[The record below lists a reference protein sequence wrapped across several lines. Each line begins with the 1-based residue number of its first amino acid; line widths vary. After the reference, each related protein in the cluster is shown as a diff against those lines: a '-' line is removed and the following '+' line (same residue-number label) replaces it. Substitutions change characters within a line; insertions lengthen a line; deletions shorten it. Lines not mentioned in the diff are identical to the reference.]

1 MKDRR
6 NDWKSQ
12 LRDRMEAYGE
22 PEPDG
27 LWESVASS
35 LRQKGVMA
43 GSGVA
48 ESASSSGNLSRDRR
62 HLWWYVVPALAMAAV
77 CVGLLLP
84 FSGGESQ
91 VTVVPG
97 DMISESIIAD
107 KVLEGDAANVAPAKA
122 SVSVSDEVSA
132 SNSVPVSGERLA
144 SNRVSALDERLASN
158 RVSALDER
166 LASNSVPVSNGVPA
180 LDERPVSDEMS
191 SEEKASAVDAFG
203 GVLFDVDAAV
213 SPSQECTVVEQQEPK
228 ARREQEF
235 SSEEDFED
243 PFAEDRETSSASK
256 RSRLALG
263 LHLGGVGSYSGGSS
277 GSVSMADA
285 FVSSTVPF
293 GTNDGT
299 PIKLDFKGKLPYN
312 GVLMGDTF
320 RSVES
325 EHRFY
330 QPVSVGV
337 EVSYDL
343 GRRFFLGSGLS
354 YTCLVSESSSG
365 SLESRSSL
373 TQTVHLLGVPLK
385 VGYKIIDNPLF
396 ELSVAGGGRVDKA
409 FASKTVTRLALNGP
423 EPVKSASSGTVFP
436 LYWSLT
442 ASASAAYKL
451 SSLVGLYLEPGLSW
465 HFGSKSDSGLAL
477 ETVWSGRPLN
487 FQLNAGVRFYF

>member
-48 ESASSSGNLSRDRR
+48 EPASSSGNLSRDRR

-77 CVGLLLP
+77 CGGLLLP

-122 SVSVSDEVSA
+122 SVSSDEVSA
-132 SNSVPVSGERLA
+132 S
-144 SNRVSALDERLASN
+144 DERLS
-158 RVSALDER
+158 SDER
-166 LASNSVPVSNGVPA
+166 LASNSVPASGERLVSNSVSASNGVSA
-180 LDERPVSDEMS
+180 LDERPVLDEMS

-203 GVLFDVDAAV
+203 GVLFDVDATV
-213 SPSQECTVVEQQEPK
+213 SPSQECTVVEQQEPN
-228 ARREQEF
+228 ARRGQEF
-235 SSEEDFED
+235 SSEDDFED
-243 PFAEDRETSSASK
+243 PFAEERETSSASK

-277 GSVSMADA
+277 GSASMADA

-299 PIKLDFKGKLPYN
+299 PIKLDSKGKLPYN

-365 SLESRSSL
+365 SSESRSSL

-409 FASKTVTRLALNGP
+409 IASKTVTRLALNGP
-423 EPVKSASSGTVFP
+423 EPVKSASNGKAFP

>member
-107 KVLEGDAANVAPAKA
+107 KVLEGDAANIAPAKA
-122 SVSVSDEVSA
+122 SESSDEVPA
-132 SNSVPVSGERLA
+132 SNGVPVS
-144 SNRVSALDERLASN
+144 DERLASN
-158 RVSALDER
+158 
-166 LASNSVPVSNGVPA
+166 GVPA
-180 LDERPVSDEMS
+180 LGERPVLDEMS

-203 GVLFDVDAAV
+203 GVLFDVDADV

-235 SSEEDFED
+235 SPEDDFED
-243 PFAEDRETSSASK
+243 PFAEERETSSASK

-293 GTNDGT
+293 GTNNGT
-299 PIKLDFKGKLPYN
+299 PIKLDSKGKLPYN

-365 SLESRSSL
+365 SSESRSSL

-385 VGYKIIDNPLF
+385 VGYKIVDNPLF

-409 FASKTVTRLALNGP
+409 IASKTVTRLALNGP
-423 EPVKSASSGTVFP
+423 EPVKSASNGKAFP

-465 HFGSKSDSGLAL
+465 HFGSKSDGGLAL

>member
-48 ESASSSGNLSRDRR
+48 ESASSSGNLSRDRG

-84 FSGGESQ
+84 FSGDESQ

-97 DMISESIIAD
+97 DMISESIISD
-107 KVLEGDAANVAPAKA
+107 KVLEGDAANIAPAKA
-122 SVSVSDEVSA
+122 SVSSDGRTVSNSVSA
-132 SNSVPVSGERLA
+132 SDERPVSGER
-144 SNRVSALDERLASN
+144 
-158 RVSALDER
+158 
-166 LASNSVPVSNGVPA
+166 PV
-180 LDERPVSDEMS
+180 LDEMS
-191 SEEKASAVDAFG
+191 SEEKVSAGDAFG
-203 GVLFDVDAAV
+203 GVLIDVDATV

-235 SSEEDFED
+235 SSEEDFEN
-243 PFAEDRETSSASK
+243 PFAEERETSSGSK

-277 GSVSMADA
+277 GSASMADA

-299 PIKLDFKGKLPYN
+299 PIKLDSKGKLPYN

-365 SLESRSSL
+365 SSESRGSL

-409 FASKTVTRLALNGP
+409 IASKTVTRLALNGP
-423 EPVKSASSGTVFP
+423 EPVKSASNGKAFP

>member
-27 LWESVASS
+27 LWGSVASS

-48 ESASSSGNLSRDRR
+48 ESASSSGNLSRDRG

-77 CVGLLLP
+77 CGGLLLP

-107 KVLEGDAANVAPAKA
+107 KVLEGDAANIAPAKA
-122 SVSVSDEVSA
+122 SKSS
-132 SNSVPVSGERLA
+132 
-144 SNRVSALDERLASN
+144 DERLASN
-158 RVSALDER
+158 
-166 LASNSVPVSNGVPA
+166 GVPA
-180 LDERPVSDEMS
+180 SGERPVLDEMS
-191 SEEKASAVDAFG
+191 SEEKASAGDAFG
-203 GVLFDVDAAV
+203 GILFDVDAAV

-235 SSEEDFED
+235 SSEDDFED
-243 PFAEDRETSSASK
+243 PFAEEMETSSASK

-293 GTNDGT
+293 GTNNGT
-299 PIKLDFKGKLPYN
+299 PVKLDSKGKLPYN

-365 SLESRSSL
+365 SSESRSSL

-409 FASKTVTRLALNGP
+409 IASKTVTRLALNGP
-423 EPVKSASSGTVFP
+423 EPVKSASNGKAFP

>member
-12 LRDRMEAYGE
+12 LRDRMEVYGE

-97 DMISESIIAD
+97 NMISESIIAD
-107 KVLEGDAANVAPAKA
+107 KVLEGDADNVAPAKA
-122 SVSVSDEVSA
+122 SVSSDERPA
-132 SNSVPVSGERLA
+132 SNGVPVSGER
-144 SNRVSALDERLASN
+144 
-158 RVSALDER
+158 
-166 LASNSVPVSNGVPA
+166 PV
-180 LDERPVSDEMS
+180 LDEMS
-191 SEEKASAVDAFG
+191 SEEKASAGDAFG
-203 GVLFDVDAAV
+203 GVLFDVDATV

-228 ARREQEF
+228 ARRDQEF
-235 SSEEDFED
+235 SSEDDFED
-243 PFAEDRETSSASK
+243 PFAEEMETSSGSK

-293 GTNDGT
+293 GTNNGT
-299 PIKLDFKGKLPYN
+299 PIKLDSKGKLPYN

-337 EVSYDL
+337 EVSCDL

-365 SLESRSSL
+365 SSESRSSL

-385 VGYKIIDNPLF
+385 LGYKIIDNPLF

-409 FASKTVTRLALNGP
+409 IASKTVTRLALNGP
-423 EPVKSASSGTVFP
+423 EPVRSASTGTVFP

-465 HFGSKSDSGLAL
+465 HFSSKSDSGLAL

>member
-1 MKDRR
+1 MKDKR

-48 ESASSSGNLSRDRR
+48 ESASSSGNLSRDRG

-97 DMISESIIAD
+97 NMISESVIAD
-107 KVLEGDAANVAPAKA
+107 KVLEGGAANVAPAKA
-122 SVSVSDEVSA
+122 SVSSDEVSA
-132 SNSVPVSGERLA
+132 SNERLA
-144 SNRVSALDERLASN
+144 SNRVSA
-158 RVSALDER
+158 
-166 LASNSVPVSNGVPA
+166 SNGVPA
-180 LDERPVSDEMS
+180 SDERSVLDEMS
-191 SEEKASAVDAFG
+191 SEEKASAGDAFG
-203 GVLFDVDAAV
+203 GVLIDVDAAV

-235 SSEEDFED
+235 SSEDDFED
-243 PFAEDRETSSASK
+243 PFAEERETSSGSK

-299 PIKLDFKGKLPYN
+299 PIKLDSKGKLPYN

-409 FASKTVTRLALNGP
+409 IASKTVTRLALNGP
-423 EPVKSASSGTVFP
+423 EPVKSASNGKAFP

>member
-1 MKDRR
+1 MKDKR

-12 LRDRMEAYGE
+12 LRSRMEAYGE

-77 CVGLLLP
+77 CGGLLLP

-97 DMISESIIAD
+97 DMISESVIAD
-107 KVLEGDAANVAPAKA
+107 KVLEDDSANVAPAKA
-122 SVSVSDEVSA
+122 SA
-132 SNSVPVSGERLA
+132 PVSGERLA
-144 SNRVSALDERLASN
+144 SNRVPASN
-158 RVSALDER
+158 ER
-166 LASNSVPVSNGVPA
+166 LASNSVPVSG
-180 LDERPVSDEMS
+180 ERPVLDEMS
-191 SEEKASAVDAFG
+191 SEDKVSAGDVFGG
-203 GVLFDVDAAV
+203 GVLFDVDATV

-228 ARREQEF
+228 ARRGQEF
-235 SSEEDFED
+235 SSEDDFED
-243 PFAEDRETSSASK
+243 PFAEEMETSSGSK

-299 PIKLDFKGKLPYN
+299 PVKLDSKGKLPYN

-365 SLESRSSL
+365 SSESRGSL

-409 FASKTVTRLALNGP
+409 IASKTVTRLTLNGP

-465 HFGSKSDSGLAL
+465 HFGSKSDNGLAL

>member
-12 LRDRMEAYGE
+12 LRSRMEAYGE

-97 DMISESIIAD
+97 DMISESVIAD
-107 KVLEGDAANVAPAKA
+107 KVLEGDSANIDPAKA
-122 SVSVSDEVSA
+122 SA
-132 SNSVPVSGERLA
+132 PVSGELPASNRVLA
-144 SNRVSALDERLASN
+144 SNEVSALDEMP
-158 RVSALDER
+158 VSGEVSISDELPILDE
-166 LASNSVPVSNGVPA
+166 VPVSDG
-180 LDERPVSDEMS
+180 MS
-191 SEEKASAVDAFG
+191 SEDKASAGDAFGG
-203 GVLFDVDAAV
+203 GVLFDVDATV
-213 SPSQECTVVEQQEPK
+213 SPSQECTVVEQQPEV
-228 ARREQEF
+228 RSGQEA
-235 SSEEDFED
+235 SSEDDLED
-243 PFAEDRETSSASK
+243 PFAEEMETSYGRK

-277 GSVSMADA
+277 GSASMADA

-299 PIKLDFKGKLPYN
+299 PIKLDSKGKLPYN

-365 SLESRSSL
+365 SSESRSSL

-409 FASKTVTRLALNGP
+409 IASKTVTRLALNGP
-423 EPVKSASSGTVFP
+423 EPVKSASNGKAFP

>member
-35 LRQKGVMA
+35 LRQKDVMA

-107 KVLEGDAANVAPAKA
+107 KVLEGDAANVAPAMA
-122 SVSVSDEVSA
+122 SESS
-132 SNSVPVSGERLA
+132 
-144 SNRVSALDERLASN
+144 
-158 RVSALDER
+158 
-166 LASNSVPVSNGVPA
+166 
-180 LDERPVSDEMS
+180 DERPVSNERLVSNSVSASNGVSASDERLVLDEMS
-191 SEEKASAVDAFG
+191 SEEKASAGDAFG
-203 GVLFDVDAAV
+203 GVLFDVDATV
-213 SPSQECTVVEQQEPK
+213 SPSQECTVVEQQVPK

-235 SSEEDFED
+235 SSEDDFED
-243 PFAEDRETSSASK
+243 PFAEEMETSSGSK

-299 PIKLDFKGKLPYN
+299 PIKLDSKGKLPYN

-365 SLESRSSL
+365 SSESRSSL

-385 VGYKIIDNPLF
+385 VGYKIVDNPLF

-409 FASKTVTRLALNGP
+409 IASKTVTRLALNGP
-423 EPVKSASSGTVFP
+423 EPVKSASTGKAFP

>member
-12 LRDRMEAYGE
+12 LRSRMEAYGE

-48 ESASSSGNLSRDRR
+48 ESASSSRNLSRDRR

-97 DMISESIIAD
+97 DMISESVIAD
-107 KVLEGDAANVAPAKA
+107 KVLESDSANVAPAKA
-122 SVSVSDEVSA
+122 SASTDEVSA
-132 SNSVPVSGERLA
+132 LDEMPTSNERPASNRVLA
-144 SNRVSALDERLASN
+144 SNRVPASNEVSALDERPAS
-158 RVSALDER
+158 D
-166 LASNSVPVSNGVPA
+166 G
-180 LDERPVSDEMS
+180 MS
-191 SEEKASAVDAFG
+191 SEEKALAGDVFG

-228 ARREQEF
+228 ARCGQEA

-243 PFAEDRETSSASK
+243 PFAEELETSSGSK

-277 GSVSMADA
+277 GSASMADA

-299 PIKLDFKGKLPYN
+299 PIKLDSKGKLPYN

-343 GRRFFLGSGLS
+343 GRRVFLGSGLS

-365 SLESRSSL
+365 SSESRSSL

-409 FASKTVTRLALNGP
+409 IASKTVTRLALNGP
-423 EPVKSASSGTVFP
+423 EPVKSASNGKAFP

-465 HFGSKSDSGLAL
+465 HFGSKSDNGLAL

>member
-107 KVLEGDAANVAPAKA
+107 KVLEGDAANIAPAKA
-122 SVSVSDEVSA
+122 SVSSDERPA

-144 SNRVSALDERLASN
+144 SNRVSASNEVSASDERLASN
-158 RVSALDER
+158 RVSAL
-166 LASNSVPVSNGVPA
+166 G
-180 LDERPVSDEMS
+180 ERPVLDEMS

-213 SPSQECTVVEQQEPK
+213 SPSQECTVVEQQEPE

-235 SSEEDFED
+235 SSEDDFED
-243 PFAEDRETSSASK
+243 PFAEEMETSSGSK

-299 PIKLDFKGKLPYN
+299 PIKLDSKGKLPYN

-409 FASKTVTRLALNGP
+409 IASKTVTRLALNGP
-423 EPVKSASSGTVFP
+423 EPVKSASNGKAFP

>member
-35 LRQKGVMA
+35 LRQKGVIA

-97 DMISESIIAD
+97 DMISESVIAD
-107 KVLEGDAANVAPAKA
+107 KVLEGDAANIAPAKA
-122 SVSVSDEVSA
+122 SVSSDERL
-132 SNSVPVSGERLA
+132 VSGER
-144 SNRVSALDERLASN
+144 
-158 RVSALDER
+158 
-166 LASNSVPVSNGVPA
+166 PV
-180 LDERPVSDEMS
+180 LDEMS
-191 SEEKASAVDAFG
+191 SEEKASAGDAFG
-203 GVLFDVDAAV
+203 GVLFDVDATV

-235 SSEEDFED
+235 SSEDGFED
-243 PFAEDRETSSASK
+243 PFAEEMETSSASK

-299 PIKLDFKGKLPYN
+299 PIKLDSKGKLPYN

-365 SLESRSSL
+365 SSESRSSL

-409 FASKTVTRLALNGP
+409 IASKTVTRLALNGP
-423 EPVKSASSGTVFP
+423 EPVKSASNGKAFP

-451 SSLVGLYLEPGLSW
+451 SSIVGLYLEPGLSW

>member
-12 LRDRMEAYGE
+12 LRDRMEVYGE

-62 HLWWYVVPALAMAAV
+62 HLWWYVVPALAMAAM

-97 DMISESIIAD
+97 NMISESIIAD
-107 KVLEGDAANVAPAKA
+107 KVLEGDADNVAPAKA
-122 SVSVSDEVSA
+122 SVSSDERLA
-132 SNSVPVSGERLA
+132 SNGVPVSGER
-144 SNRVSALDERLASN
+144 
-158 RVSALDER
+158 
-166 LASNSVPVSNGVPA
+166 PV
-180 LDERPVSDEMS
+180 LDEMS
-191 SEEKASAVDAFG
+191 SEEKASAGDAFG
-203 GVLFDVDAAV
+203 GVLFDVDATV

-228 ARREQEF
+228 ARRDQEF
-235 SSEEDFED
+235 SSEDDFED
-243 PFAEDRETSSASK
+243 PFAEEMETSSASK

-293 GTNDGT
+293 GTNNGT
-299 PIKLDFKGKLPYN
+299 PIKLDSKGKLPYN

-337 EVSYDL
+337 EVSCDL

-365 SLESRSSL
+365 SSESRSSL

-385 VGYKIIDNPLF
+385 LGYKIIDNPLF

-409 FASKTVTRLALNGP
+409 IASKTVTRLALNGP
-423 EPVKSASSGTVFP
+423 EPVRSASTGTVFP

-465 HFGSKSDSGLAL
+465 HFSSKSDSGLAL

>member
-27 LWESVASS
+27 LWESVTSS

-43 GSGVA
+43 GSRVA
-48 ESASSSGNLSRDRR
+48 ESSSSSGNLSRDRG

-91 VTVVPG
+91 VPVVPG

-107 KVLEGDAANVAPAKA
+107 KVLEGDAVNIAPAKA
-122 SVSVSDEVSA
+122 
-132 SNSVPVSGERLA
+132 
-144 SNRVSALDERLASN
+144 
-158 RVSALDER
+158 
-166 LASNSVPVSNGVPA
+166 SVPVSNGVPA
-180 LDERPVSDEMS
+180 LDERPVLDEMS

-203 GVLFDVDAAV
+203 GALFDVDAAV
-213 SPSQECTVVEQQEPK
+213 SPSQECTVVEQQEPE

-235 SSEEDFED
+235 SSEDGFED
-243 PFAEDRETSSASK
+243 PFAEEMETSSGSK

-299 PIKLDFKGKLPYN
+299 PIKLDSKGKLPYN

-365 SLESRSSL
+365 SSESRSSL

-409 FASKTVTRLALNGP
+409 IASKTVTRLALNGP
-423 EPVKSASSGTVFP
+423 EPVKSASNGKAFP

>member
-12 LRDRMEAYGE
+12 LRDRMEVYGE

-97 DMISESIIAD
+97 NMISESIIAD
-107 KVLEGDAANVAPAKA
+107 KVLEGDADNVAPAKA
-122 SVSVSDEVSA
+122 SVSSDERPA
-132 SNSVPVSGERLA
+132 SNGVPVSGER
-144 SNRVSALDERLASN
+144 
-158 RVSALDER
+158 
-166 LASNSVPVSNGVPA
+166 PV
-180 LDERPVSDEMS
+180 LDEMS
-191 SEEKASAVDAFG
+191 SEEKASAGDAFG
-203 GVLFDVDAAV
+203 GVLFDVDATV

-228 ARREQEF
+228 ARRDQEF
-235 SSEEDFED
+235 SSEDDFED
-243 PFAEDRETSSASK
+243 PFAEEMETSSGSK

-293 GTNDGT
+293 GTNNGT
-299 PIKLDFKGKLPYN
+299 PIKLDSKGKLPYN

-337 EVSYDL
+337 EVSCDL

-365 SLESRSSL
+365 SSESRSSL

-409 FASKTVTRLALNGP
+409 IASKTVTRLALNGP
-423 EPVKSASSGTVFP
+423 EPVRSASTGTVFP

-465 HFGSKSDSGLAL
+465 HFSSKSDSGLAL

>member
-48 ESASSSGNLSRDRR
+48 ESASSSGNLSRDRG

-84 FSGGESQ
+84 FSGDESQ

-107 KVLEGDAANVAPAKA
+107 KVLLEDAANIAPAKA
-122 SVSVSDEVSA
+122 SVPSDERLSSNSVPVLNSVSA
-132 SNSVPVSGERLA
+132 SNSVPVSGERP
-144 SNRVSALDERLASN
+144 VLD
-158 RVSALDER
+158 
-166 LASNSVPVSNGVPA
+166 G
-180 LDERPVSDEMS
+180 MS
-191 SEEKASAVDAFG
+191 SEENASAGDAFG
-203 GVLFDVDAAV
+203 GVLFDVDATV
-213 SPSQECTVVEQQEPK
+213 SPSEECTVVEQQESK

-235 SSEEDFED
+235 SSEDNFED
-243 PFAEDRETSSASK
+243 PFAEEMETSSGSK

-299 PIKLDFKGKLPYN
+299 PIKLDSKGKLPYN

-409 FASKTVTRLALNGP
+409 IASKTVTRLALNGP
-423 EPVKSASSGTVFP
+423 EPVKSASNGKAFP

>member
-48 ESASSSGNLSRDRR
+48 ESASSPGNLSRDRR

-84 FSGGESQ
+84 FSGDESQ

-107 KVLEGDAANVAPAKA
+107 RVLEGDAANIAPAKA
-122 SVSVSDEVSA
+122 SVSS
-132 SNSVPVSGERLA
+132 
-144 SNRVSALDERLASN
+144 
-158 RVSALDER
+158 DER

-180 LDERPVSDEMS
+180 LGERLASNGVPVSGERPVLYEMS
-191 SEEKASAVDAFG
+191 SEEKDSAGDVFG

-235 SSEEDFED
+235 SSEDDFED
-243 PFAEDRETSSASK
+243 PFAEERETSSGSK

-299 PIKLDFKGKLPYN
+299 PIKLDSKGKLPYN

-365 SLESRSSL
+365 SLESRSSI
-373 TQTVHLLGVPLK
+373 TQAVHLLGVPLK

-409 FASKTVTRLALNGP
+409 IASKTVTRLALNGP
-423 EPVKSASSGTVFP
+423 EPVKSASNGKAFP

-442 ASASAAYKL
+442 ASASAVYKL

>member
-1 MKDRR
+1 
-6 NDWKSQ
+6 
-12 LRDRMEAYGE
+12 
-22 PEPDG
+22 
-27 LWESVASS
+27 
-35 LRQKGVMA
+35 
-43 GSGVA
+43 
-48 ESASSSGNLSRDRR
+48 
-62 HLWWYVVPALAMAAV
+62 
-77 CVGLLLP
+77 
-84 FSGGESQ
+84 
-91 VTVVPG
+91 
-97 DMISESIIAD
+97 
-107 KVLEGDAANVAPAKA
+107 
-122 SVSVSDEVSA
+122 
-132 SNSVPVSGERLA
+132 
-144 SNRVSALDERLASN
+144 
-158 RVSALDER
+158 
-166 LASNSVPVSNGVPA
+166 
-180 LDERPVSDEMS
+180 MS

-203 GVLFDVDAAV
+203 GVLIDVDATV
-213 SPSQECTVVEQQEPK
+213 SPSQECAVVEQQEPN

-235 SSEEDFED
+235 SSEDDFED
-243 PFAEDRETSSASK
+243 PFAEERETSSASK

-277 GSVSMADA
+277 GSASMADA

-299 PIKLDFKGKLPYN
+299 PIKLDSKGKLPYN

-365 SLESRSSL
+365 SSESRSSL

-409 FASKTVTRLALNGP
+409 IASKTVTRLALNGP
-423 EPVKSASSGTVFP
+423 EPVKSASNGKAFP

>member
-35 LRQKGVMA
+35 LRHKGVMA

-48 ESASSSGNLSRDRR
+48 ESASSSGNLSRDRG

-84 FSGGESQ
+84 FSGDESQ

-107 KVLEGDAANVAPAKA
+107 KVLEGDAANVVPAKA
-122 SVSVSDEVSA
+122 SVPS
-132 SNSVPVSGERLA
+132 
-144 SNRVSALDERLASN
+144 
-158 RVSALDER
+158 DER
-166 LASNSVPVSNGVPA
+166 LASNSVPVSG
-180 LDERPVSDEMS
+180 ERPVLDEMS

-203 GVLFDVDAAV
+203 GVLFDVDATV

-235 SSEEDFED
+235 SSEDDFED
-243 PFAEDRETSSASK
+243 PFAEEMETSSASK

-299 PIKLDFKGKLPYN
+299 PIKLDSKGKLPYN

-365 SLESRSSL
+365 SLDSRSSL

-409 FASKTVTRLALNGP
+409 IASKTVTRLALNGP
-423 EPVKSASSGTVFP
+423 EPVKSASNGKAFP

>member
-12 LRDRMEAYGE
+12 LRDRMEVYGE

-97 DMISESIIAD
+97 NMISESIIAD

-122 SVSVSDEVSA
+122 SVSSDERPA
-132 SNSVPVSGERLA
+132 
-144 SNRVSALDERLASN
+144 
-158 RVSALDER
+158 
-166 LASNSVPVSNGVPA
+166 SNGVPA
-180 LDERPVSDEMS
+180 SGERPVLDEML
-191 SEEKASAVDAFG
+191 SEEKASAGDAFG
-203 GVLFDVDAAV
+203 GVLFDVDATV

-228 ARREQEF
+228 ARRDQEF
-235 SSEEDFED
+235 SSEDGFED
-243 PFAEDRETSSASK
+243 PFAEEMETSSGSK

-293 GTNDGT
+293 GTNNGT
-299 PIKLDFKGKLPYN
+299 PIKLDSKGKLPYN

-337 EVSYDL
+337 EVSCDL

-365 SLESRSSL
+365 SSESRSSL

-385 VGYKIIDNPLF
+385 LGYKIIDNPLF

-409 FASKTVTRLALNGP
+409 IASKTVTRLALNGP
-423 EPVKSASSGTVFP
+423 EPVRSASTGTVFP

-465 HFGSKSDSGLAL
+465 HFSSKSDSGLAL

>member
-1 MKDRR
+1 MKDKR

-12 LRDRMEAYGE
+12 LRSRMEAYGE

-84 FSGGESQ
+84 FSEGESQ

-97 DMISESIIAD
+97 DMISESVIAD
-107 KVLEGDAANVAPAKA
+107 KVLDAAANIDPAKA
-122 SVSVSDEVSA
+122 SVSTDEVSA
-132 SNSVPVSGERLA
+132 LNRVPVSNERLA
-144 SNRVSALDERLASN
+144 SNRVPVSGEVSISDELPILDE
-158 RVSALDER
+158 
-166 LASNSVPVSNGVPA
+166 VPVSDG
-180 LDERPVSDEMS
+180 MS
-191 SEEKASAVDAFG
+191 SEEKASAGDVFG

-228 ARREQEF
+228 ARRGQEF

-243 PFAEDRETSSASK
+243 SFAEEMETSSDSK

-277 GSVSMADA
+277 GSASMADA

-293 GTNDGT
+293 GTTDGT
-299 PIKLDFKGKLPYN
+299 PIKLDSKGKLPYN

-409 FASKTVTRLALNGP
+409 IASKTVTRLALNGP

>member
-1 MKDRR
+1 MKDKR

-12 LRDRMEAYGE
+12 LRSRMEAYGE

-43 GSGVA
+43 GSGAA

-91 VTVVPG
+91 VMVVPG
-97 DMISESIIAD
+97 DMISESVIAD
-107 KVLEGDAANVAPAKA
+107 KVLEGDSANVAPDKA
-122 SVSVSDEVSA
+122 SA
-132 SNSVPVSGERLA
+132 PVSGELPVSNERLA
-144 SNRVSALDERLASN
+144 SNRV
-158 RVSALDER
+158 
-166 LASNSVPVSNGVPA
+166 PVSG
-180 LDERPVSDEMS
+180 ERPVSDELPILDEVPVSDGMS
-191 SEEKASAVDAFG
+191 SEDKASAGDVFG

-213 SPSQECTVVEQQEPK
+213 SPSQECTVVEQQQEPK
-228 ARREQEF
+228 ARREQEV

-243 PFAEDRETSSASK
+243 PFAEEMETSSGSK

-277 GSVSMADA
+277 GSASMADA

-299 PIKLDFKGKLPYN
+299 PIKLDSKGKLPYN

-365 SLESRSSL
+365 SSESRGSL

-409 FASKTVTRLALNGP
+409 IASKTVTRLTLNGP

>member
-48 ESASSSGNLSRDRR
+48 ESASSSGNLSRDRG
-62 HLWWYVVPALAMAAV
+62 HLWWYIVPALAMAAV

-84 FSGGESQ
+84 FSGDESQ

-97 DMISESIIAD
+97 DMISESIISD
-107 KVLEGDAANVAPAKA
+107 ELPISDELQ
-122 SVSVSDEVSA
+122 VSD
-132 SNSVPVSGERLA
+132 G
-144 SNRVSALDERLASN
+144 
-158 RVSALDER
+158 
-166 LASNSVPVSNGVPA
+166 
-180 LDERPVSDEMS
+180 MS
-191 SEEKASAVDAFG
+191 SEEKVSAGDVFG
-203 GVLFDVDAAV
+203 VGVLFDVDAAV

-235 SSEEDFED
+235 SSEDDFED
-243 PFAEDRETSSASK
+243 PFAEERETSSDSK

-263 LHLGGVGSYSGGSS
+263 LHLGGIGSYSGGSS
-277 GSVSMADA
+277 GSASMADA

-299 PIKLDFKGKLPYN
+299 PIKLDSKGKLPYN

-320 RSVES
+320 RSVKS

-365 SLESRSSL
+365 SSESRGSL

-409 FASKTVTRLALNGP
+409 IASKTVTRLALNGP
-423 EPVKSASSGTVFP
+423 EPVKSASNGKAFP

>member
-48 ESASSSGNLSRDRR
+48 ESAFSSGNLSRDRR

-84 FSGGESQ
+84 FSGDESQ

-97 DMISESIIAD
+97 NMISESIIAD
-107 KVLEGDAANVAPAKA
+107 KVLECDAANIAPAKA
-122 SVSVSDEVSA
+122 SVPSDERL
-132 SNSVPVSGERLA
+132 VSGER
-144 SNRVSALDERLASN
+144 
-158 RVSALDER
+158 
-166 LASNSVPVSNGVPA
+166 PVSNGVPDLDGVPA
-180 LDERPVSDEMS
+180 LDERPVLDEMS

-203 GVLFDVDAAV
+203 GVLFDVDADV

-228 ARREQEF
+228 ARREHEF
-235 SSEEDFED
+235 SSEDDFED
-243 PFAEDRETSSASK
+243 PFAEERETSSASK

-299 PIKLDFKGKLPYN
+299 PIKLDSKGKLPYN

-365 SLESRSSL
+365 SSESRSSL

-409 FASKTVTRLALNGP
+409 IASKTVTRLALNGP
-423 EPVKSASSGTVFP
+423 EPVKSASTGKAFP

>member
-107 KVLEGDAANVAPAKA
+107 KVLEGDVANIAPAKA
-122 SVSVSDEVSA
+122 SVPSDERPVSDERLA
-132 SNSVPVSGERLA
+132 LNSVPVPCERPV
-144 SNRVSALDERLASN
+144 SNGVSALDERL
-158 RVSALDER
+158 VL
-166 LASNSVPVSNGVPA
+166 
-180 LDERPVSDEMS
+180 DEMS
-191 SEEKASAVDAFG
+191 SEEKASAGDAFG

-235 SSEEDFED
+235 SSEDDFED
-243 PFAEDRETSSASK
+243 PFAEERETSSGSK

-299 PIKLDFKGKLPYN
+299 PIKLDSKGKLPYN

-365 SLESRSSL
+365 SSESRSSL

-409 FASKTVTRLALNGP
+409 IASKTVTRLALNGP
-423 EPVKSASSGTVFP
+423 EPVKSASTGKAFP

>member
-12 LRDRMEAYGE
+12 LRDRMEVYGE

-48 ESASSSGNLSRDRR
+48 ESASSSGNLLRDRR

-97 DMISESIIAD
+97 NMISESIIAD
-107 KVLEGDAANVAPAKA
+107 KVLEGDADNVAPAKA
-122 SVSVSDEVSA
+122 SVSSDERLA
-132 SNSVPVSGERLA
+132 SNGVPVSGERP
-144 SNRVSALDERLASN
+144 VLDEML
-158 RVSALDER
+158 
-166 LASNSVPVSNGVPA
+166 
-180 LDERPVSDEMS
+180 
-191 SEEKASAVDAFG
+191 SEEKVSAGDAFG
-203 GVLFDVDAAV
+203 GVLFDVDATV

-228 ARREQEF
+228 ARRDQEF
-235 SSEEDFED
+235 SSEDDFED
-243 PFAEDRETSSASK
+243 PFAEEMETSSASK

-293 GTNDGT
+293 GTNNGT
-299 PIKLDFKGKLPYN
+299 PIKLDSKGKLPYN

-337 EVSYDL
+337 EVSCDL

-365 SLESRSSL
+365 SSESRSSL

-385 VGYKIIDNPLF
+385 LGYKIIDNPLF

-409 FASKTVTRLALNGP
+409 IASKTVTRLALNGP
-423 EPVKSASSGTVFP
+423 EPVRSASTGTVFP

-465 HFGSKSDSGLAL
+465 HFSSKSDSGLAL

>member
-62 HLWWYVVPALAMAAV
+62 RLWWYVVPALAMAAV

-84 FSGGESQ
+84 FSGDESQ

-122 SVSVSDEVSA
+122 SVPVSDEVS
-132 SNSVPVSGERLA
+132 
-144 SNRVSALDERLASN
+144 
-158 RVSALDER
+158 
-166 LASNSVPVSNGVPA
+166 A
-180 LDERPVSDEMS
+180 LDERPVSGERPVLDEMS
-191 SEEKASAVDAFG
+191 SEEKASAGDAFG
-203 GVLFDVDAAV
+203 GVLFDVDATV

-235 SSEEDFED
+235 SSEDDFED
-243 PFAEDRETSSASK
+243 PFSEERETSSASK

-277 GSVSMADA
+277 GSASMADA

-299 PIKLDFKGKLPYN
+299 PIKLDSKGKLPYN

-409 FASKTVTRLALNGP
+409 IASKTVTRLALNGP
-423 EPVKSASSGTVFP
+423 EPVKSASTGKAFP

>member
-12 LRDRMEAYGE
+12 LRDRMEVYGE

-97 DMISESIIAD
+97 NIISESIIAD

-122 SVSVSDEVSA
+122 SVSS
-132 SNSVPVSGERLA
+132 
-144 SNRVSALDERLASN
+144 
-158 RVSALDER
+158 
-166 LASNSVPVSNGVPA
+166 
-180 LDERPVSDEMS
+180 DERPVSGEMPVLDEML
-191 SEEKASAVDAFG
+191 SEEKASAGDAFG
-203 GVLFDVDAAV
+203 GVLFDVDATV

-235 SSEEDFED
+235 SSEDDFED
-243 PFAEDRETSSASK
+243 PFAEEMETSSASK

-293 GTNDGT
+293 GTNNGT
-299 PIKLDFKGKLPYN
+299 PIKLDSKGKLPYN

-337 EVSYDL
+337 EVSCDL

-365 SLESRSSL
+365 SSESRSSL

-409 FASKTVTRLALNGP
+409 IASKTVTRLALNGP
-423 EPVKSASSGTVFP
+423 EPVRSASTGTVFP

-465 HFGSKSDSGLAL
+465 HFSSKSDSGLAL

>member
-12 LRDRMEAYGE
+12 LRSRMEAYGE

-48 ESASSSGNLSRDRR
+48 ESASSPGNLSRDRR

-122 SVSVSDEVSA
+122 SVSSDERLASNGVPVSDERR
-132 SNSVPVSGERLA
+132 VPVSGERPIL
-144 SNRVSALDERLASN
+144 
-158 RVSALDER
+158 
-166 LASNSVPVSNGVPA
+166 
-180 LDERPVSDEMS
+180 DEMS
-191 SEEKASAVDAFG
+191 SEEKVSAGDVFG
-203 GVLFDVDAAV
+203 VGVLFDVDAAV
-213 SPSQECTVVEQQEPK
+213 SPSQECTVVEQQQEPK

-235 SSEEDFED
+235 SSAEDFED
-243 PFAEDRETSSASK
+243 PFAEEMETSSGSK

-277 GSVSMADA
+277 GSASMTDA

-299 PIKLDFKGKLPYN
+299 PIKLDSKGKLPYN

-365 SLESRSSL
+365 SSESRSSL
-373 TQTVHLLGVPLK
+373 TQAVHLLGVPLK

-409 FASKTVTRLALNGP
+409 IASKTVTRLALNGP
-423 EPVKSASSGTVFP
+423 EPVKSASNGKAFP

>member
-1 MKDRR
+1 MKDKR

-12 LRDRMEAYGE
+12 LRSRMEAYGE

-27 LWESVASS
+27 LWESVVSS

-97 DMISESIIAD
+97 DMISESVIAD
-107 KVLEGDAANVAPAKA
+107 KVLEDAANIDPAKA
-122 SVSVSDEVSA
+122 SA
-132 SNSVPVSGERLA
+132 PVS
-144 SNRVSALDERLASN
+144 DERLASN
-158 RVSALDER
+158 RVPASDEMPTSNER
-166 LASNSVPVSNGVPA
+166 LASNRVLASGDVSISDEVPVSDG
-180 LDERPVSDEMS
+180 MS
-191 SEEKASAVDAFG
+191 SEDKASAGDVFGG

-213 SPSQECTVVEQQEPK
+213 SPSQECTVVEQQPEV
-228 ARREQEF
+228 RSGQEA
-235 SSEEDFED
+235 SSEDDLED
-243 PFAEDRETSSASK
+243 PFAEEMETSSASK

-299 PIKLDFKGKLPYN
+299 PIKLDSKGKLPYN

-365 SLESRSSL
+365 SSESRGSL

-409 FASKTVTRLALNGP
+409 IASKTVTRLALNGP

-465 HFGSKSDSGLAL
+465 HFGSKSDNGLAL

>member
-6 NDWKSQ
+6 NNWKSQ

-48 ESASSSGNLSRDRR
+48 ESASSSGNLSRDRG

-107 KVLEGDAANVAPAKA
+107 KVLEGDAANIAPAKA
-122 SVSVSDEVSA
+122 SVS
-132 SNSVPVSGERLA
+132 SGERP
-144 SNRVSALDERLASN
+144 VLDEML
-158 RVSALDER
+158 
-166 LASNSVPVSNGVPA
+166 
-180 LDERPVSDEMS
+180 
-191 SEEKASAVDAFG
+191 SEEKASAGDAFG
-203 GVLFDVDAAV
+203 GVLFDVDADV

-228 ARREQEF
+228 ARREHEF
-235 SSEEDFED
+235 SSEDDFED
-243 PFAEDRETSSASK
+243 PFAEEMETSSGSK

-299 PIKLDFKGKLPYN
+299 PIKLDSKGKLPYN

-365 SLESRSSL
+365 SSESRSSL

-396 ELSVAGGGRVDKA
+396 ELSVVGGGRVDKA
-409 FASKTVTRLALNGP
+409 IASKTVTRLALNGP
-423 EPVKSASSGTVFP
+423 EPVKSASTGKAFP

>member
-12 LRDRMEAYGE
+12 LRDRMEVYGE
-22 PEPDG
+22 PDPDG

-48 ESASSSGNLSRDRR
+48 ESASSSGNLLRDRR
-62 HLWWYVVPALAMAAV
+62 HLWWYVVPALAMAAM

-97 DMISESIIAD
+97 NMISESIIAD
-107 KVLEGDAANVAPAKA
+107 KVLEGDADNVAPAKA
-122 SVSVSDEVSA
+122 SVSSDERPA
-132 SNSVPVSGERLA
+132 SNGVPVSGERP
-144 SNRVSALDERLASN
+144 VLDEML
-158 RVSALDER
+158 
-166 LASNSVPVSNGVPA
+166 
-180 LDERPVSDEMS
+180 
-191 SEEKASAVDAFG
+191 SEEKASAGDAFG
-203 GVLFDVDAAV
+203 GVLFDVDATV

-228 ARREQEF
+228 ARRDQEF
-235 SSEEDFED
+235 SSEDDFED
-243 PFAEDRETSSASK
+243 PFAEEMETSSASK

-293 GTNDGT
+293 GTNNGT
-299 PIKLDFKGKLPYN
+299 PIKLDSKGKLPYN

-337 EVSYDL
+337 EVSCDL

-365 SLESRSSL
+365 SSESRSSL

-385 VGYKIIDNPLF
+385 LGYKIIDNPLF

-409 FASKTVTRLALNGP
+409 IASKTVTRLALNGP
-423 EPVKSASSGTVFP
+423 EPVRSASTGTVFP

-465 HFGSKSDSGLAL
+465 HFSSKSDSGLAL

>member
-12 LRDRMEAYGE
+12 LRDRMEVYGE

-62 HLWWYVVPALAMAAV
+62 HLWWYVVPALAMVAV

-97 DMISESIIAD
+97 NMISESIIAD

-122 SVSVSDEVSA
+122 SVSS
-132 SNSVPVSGERLA
+132 
-144 SNRVSALDERLASN
+144 DERLASN
-158 RVSALDER
+158 GVSASNER
-166 LASNSVPVSNGVPA
+166 LSSN
-180 LDERPVSDEMS
+180 ERS
-191 SEEKASAVDAFG
+191 SEEKASAGDAFG
-203 GVLFDVDAAV
+203 GVLFDVDATV

-228 ARREQEF
+228 ARRDQEF
-235 SSEEDFED
+235 SSEDDFED
-243 PFAEDRETSSASK
+243 PFAEEMETSSASK

-285 FVSSTVPF
+285 FVSSMVPF
-293 GTNDGT
+293 GTNNGA
-299 PIKLDFKGKLPYN
+299 PIKLDSKGKLPYN

-337 EVSYDL
+337 EVSCDL

-365 SLESRSSL
+365 SSESRSSL

-409 FASKTVTRLALNGP
+409 IASKTVTRLALNGP
-423 EPVKSASSGTVFP
+423 EPVRSASTGTVFP

-465 HFGSKSDSGLAL
+465 HFSSKSDSGLAL

>member
-12 LRDRMEAYGE
+12 LRDRMEVYGE

-97 DMISESIIAD
+97 NMISESIIAD

-122 SVSVSDEVSA
+122 SVSS
-132 SNSVPVSGERLA
+132 
-144 SNRVSALDERLASN
+144 
-158 RVSALDER
+158 
-166 LASNSVPVSNGVPA
+166 
-180 LDERPVSDEMS
+180 DERPALDEMS
-191 SEEKASAVDAFG
+191 SEEKASAGDAFG
-203 GVLFDVDAAV
+203 GVLFDVDATV

-228 ARREQEF
+228 ARRDQEF
-235 SSEEDFED
+235 SSEDDFED
-243 PFAEDRETSSASK
+243 PFAEEMETSSASK

-293 GTNDGT
+293 GTNNGT
-299 PIKLDFKGKLPYN
+299 PIKLDSKGKLPYN

-337 EVSYDL
+337 EVSCDL

-365 SLESRSSL
+365 SSESRSSL

-385 VGYKIIDNPLF
+385 LGYKIIDNPLF

-409 FASKTVTRLALNGP
+409 IASKTVTRLALNGP
-423 EPVKSASSGTVFP
+423 EPVRSASTGTVFP

-465 HFGSKSDSGLAL
+465 HFSSKSDSGLAL

>member
-1 MKDRR
+1 MKDKR

-12 LRDRMEAYGE
+12 LRSRMEAYGE

-97 DMISESIIAD
+97 DMISESVIAD
-107 KVLEGDAANVAPAKA
+107 KVLDGVSANVAPAKA
-122 SVSVSDEVSA
+122 SA
-132 SNSVPVSGERLA
+132 PVSGERLA
-144 SNRVSALDERLASN
+144 SNRVPASGEVSISDELPILDE
-158 RVSALDER
+158 
-166 LASNSVPVSNGVPA
+166 VPVSDG
-180 LDERPVSDEMS
+180 MS
-191 SEEKASAVDAFG
+191 SEDKASAGDVFG
-203 GVLFDVDAAV
+203 GVLFDVDAAI

-228 ARREQEF
+228 ARRGQEA
-235 SSEEDFED
+235 SSEDDFED
-243 PFAEDRETSSASK
+243 PFAEEMETSSGSK
-256 RSRLALG
+256 RSRLVLG

-277 GSVSMADA
+277 GSASMADA

-299 PIKLDFKGKLPYN
+299 PIKLDSKGKLPYN

-365 SLESRSSL
+365 SSESRGSL

-409 FASKTVTRLALNGP
+409 IASKTVTRLALNGP

-465 HFGSKSDSGLAL
+465 HFGSKSDNGLAL

>member
-62 HLWWYVVPALAMAAV
+62 HLWWYVVPTLAMAAV

-84 FSGGESQ
+84 FSGSESQ

-107 KVLEGDAANVAPAKA
+107 KVLEGDAANIAPAKA
-122 SVSVSDEVSA
+122 SVPSDEVSA
-132 SNSVPVSGERLA
+132 SNGVSASNERL
-144 SNRVSALDERLASN
+144 SS
-158 RVSALDER
+158 DER
-166 LASNSVPVSNGVPA
+166 LASNSVPVSGERPVSNGVSASNGVPA
-180 LDERPVSDEMS
+180 LDERLVLEEMS

-235 SSEEDFED
+235 SSEDDFED
-243 PFAEDRETSSASK
+243 PFAEEMETSSASK

-299 PIKLDFKGKLPYN
+299 PIKLDSKGKLPYN

-365 SLESRSSL
+365 SSESRSSL

-409 FASKTVTRLALNGP
+409 IASKTVTRLALNGP
-423 EPVKSASSGTVFP
+423 EPVKSASTGKAFP

>member
-1 MKDRR
+1 MKDKR

-12 LRDRMEAYGE
+12 LRSRMEAYGE

-43 GSGVA
+43 GSGIA

-97 DMISESIIAD
+97 DMISESVIAD
-107 KVLEGDAANVAPAKA
+107 KVLEDAANIDPAKA
-122 SVSVSDEVSA
+122 SVSTDEVSA
-132 SNSVPVSGERLA
+132 LNRVPASGEVSVSDELPIMDEVPVSDG
-144 SNRVSALDERLASN
+144 
-158 RVSALDER
+158 
-166 LASNSVPVSNGVPA
+166 
-180 LDERPVSDEMS
+180 MS
-191 SEEKASAVDAFG
+191 SEEKASAGDVFGG
-203 GVLFDVDAAV
+203 GVLFDEDAAV
-213 SPSQECTVVEQQEPK
+213 SPSQECTVVEQQEPE
-228 ARREQEF
+228 ARRGQEF

-243 PFAEDRETSSASK
+243 PFAEEMETSSGSK

-277 GSVSMADA
+277 GSASMADA

-299 PIKLDFKGKLPYN
+299 PIKLDSKGKLPYN

-365 SLESRSSL
+365 SSESRGSL

-396 ELSVAGGGRVDKA
+396 ELSVACGGRVDKA
-409 FASKTVTRLALNGP
+409 IASKTVTRLALNGP

-442 ASASAAYKL
+442 ASASATYKL

-465 HFGSKSDSGLAL
+465 HFGSKSDNGLAL

>member
-48 ESASSSGNLSRDRR
+48 ESASSSGNLSRDRG

-84 FSGGESQ
+84 FSGDESQ

-107 KVLEGDAANVAPAKA
+107 KVLEGDAANIAPAKA
-122 SVSVSDEVSA
+122 SVPSDERT
-132 SNSVPVSGERLA
+132 VSGERLVL
-144 SNRVSALDERLASN
+144 NGVSA
-158 RVSALDER
+158 
-166 LASNSVPVSNGVPA
+166 SNGVPA
-180 LDERPVSDEMS
+180 LDERLVLDEMS
-191 SEEKASAVDAFG
+191 SEEKASAGDAFG

-235 SSEEDFED
+235 SSEDDFED
-243 PFAEDRETSSASK
+243 PFAEERETSSGSK

-299 PIKLDFKGKLPYN
+299 PIKLDSKGKLPYN

-365 SLESRSSL
+365 SSESRSSL

-409 FASKTVTRLALNGP
+409 IASKTVTRLALNGP
-423 EPVKSASSGTVFP
+423 EPVKSASNGKAFP